1 MRFLNLLS
9 VIAAAVLMLSAAA
22 GAAPVY
28 TLNFAQGYTGGPVD
42 QWLRSRG
49 FQLEKDAKDSR
60 RLQLSIADDTLTLR
74 ALGKLRGFLL
84 NDAVNL
90 PRAGRVRIE
99 WGINQYPRDVAYSR
113 QINNEALMVY
123 FFFGSEKISSGH
135 ILIPNSPYFIGLFLC
150 QNDLVDHPYK
160 GRYFHTGGRFVCL
173 GKPKPGETVISEFD
187 LESAFKRY
195 FDKRTVPGITGVG
208 LGVDTSAS
216 GNDGRAGAFIKRIE
230 FLDDAAGG

>member
-1 MRFLNLLS
+1 MCFLRSLS
-9 VIAAAVLMLSAAA
+9 AIAATLLMLSAAA

-28 TLNFAQGYTGGPVD
+28 TLDFADGYHGGPAA
-42 QWLRSRG
+42 QWLEGRG

-60 RLQLSIADDTLTLR
+60 RLHLSIADGALTLQAHGR
-74 ALGKLRGFLL
+74 LRGFLL
-84 NDAVNL
+84 NDGVNL
-90 PRAGRVRIE
+90 PRVGRVRIE
-99 WGINQYPRDVAYSR
+99 WGVNQYPRDVAYSR

-173 GKPKPGETVISEFD
+173 GKPKPGETVVSEFNLD
-187 LESAFKRY
+187 TAFKRY
-195 FDKRTVPGITGVG
+195 FDKRATPGITGVG

-216 GNDGRAGAFIKRIE
+216 GNDGRAAAFIKRIE
-230 FLDDAAGG
+230 FLDGAGG